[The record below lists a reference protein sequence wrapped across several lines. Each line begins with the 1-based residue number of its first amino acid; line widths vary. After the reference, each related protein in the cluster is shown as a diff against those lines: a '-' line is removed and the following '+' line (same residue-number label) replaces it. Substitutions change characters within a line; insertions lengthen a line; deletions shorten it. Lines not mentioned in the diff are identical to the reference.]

1 MTSPCKES
9 EANVTS
15 VRSTSGQG
23 RKDKTCFSCGREGH
37 FVRDKSCPARGK
49 ECAKC
54 GRYGHFAAC
63 CKGDKDDHE
72 SRKPSPRQWKGSN
85 REQRGSGK
93 QANYVDDEQSRSTSE
108 DDAFAFSFTEQACSV
123 SASPERL
130 VSVSINGITKEV
142 LVGFG
147 SVSNLIGKMI
157 FQELTYQGLKA
168 EPQKCTKKLYV
179 YGGQELEVVGQF
191 QAENSV
197 VKAKVKAGFVVVK
210 KGRCLP
216 GYSLNIAD
224 VLSRLKNI
232 TASNGYVHDD
242 EYVLMITLKAVPV
255 ALRMQEIEEASAR
268 DAELQVVHE
277 CLRSDGTQ

>member
-1 MTSPCKES
+1 MLLLFDQLLVREERTKLVSVVGGKAISYVTRVVLPEEKSVQNVEDMDILLPVVRETRMTTNPGNRVPASGKAQTE
-9 EANVTS
+9 NS
-15 VRSTSGQG
+15 V
-23 RKDKTCFSCGREGH
+23 E
-37 FVRDKSCPARGK
+37 VV
-49 ECAKC
+49 
-54 GRYGHFAAC
+54 
-63 CKGDKDDHE
+63 
-72 SRKPSPRQWKGSN
+72 SR
-85 REQRGSGK
+85 SGK